1 MDLTQKKLSK
11 AEWEAIEV
19 PLPSQEKEILELV
32 KMGYDNVNIKQNNA
46 LSLLMFMKIVKNF
59 ELYHR
64 YFYNLYFKSLIDN
77 LIKKYKFPNLST
89 TKKELKVKL
98 KTADRIR
105 IENSSAKLETIK
117 EKIYEFILLDIV
129 KKLGK
134 KRKPLYYYTLHQLM
148 KNSIDHLNTYVV
160 EFVKS
165 VLTHLEEEIASKHI
179 IKNATKYME
188 RNDILNKWADMR
200 LYTHQKQLFTHCKD
214 PDPKMIF
221 YQAPTG
227 TGKTISPIGLAE
239 HHKLIFVCAAKHV
252 GLQLAKSCVSMNL
265 PIAIAFGCKDPGDI
279 RLHYYAVKDYVK
291 NRRTGGIFR
300 VDNSVGD
307 KVQIIVS
314 DVQSFLPA
322 MYYMLAFN
330 QAKDII
336 WYWDEP
342 TITLDYK
349 EHKYHELLKKNW
361 MENKIPNVV
370 LSSATLPSAESIRP
384 CIQSHKV
391 KFPNA
396 SLYSISSYDCKK
408 TIPIMDSKGYYI
420 LPHLYYNN
428 FSDITACAKHLEE
441 YKTILRHFNLSEIVK
456 FILYVNKKKHVKSRF
471 LMDNYFE
478 NPLDINVLALK
489 EYYLALL
496 LQVEDSYAD
505 IYEHFQKEKQMAFE
519 SSIYI
524 TTKDAH
530 TLTDGP
536 SIFIAN
542 DVEKIGKFCLKTAN
556 IPASELDNILK
567 NLKINDKLQKQIRT
581 LQQQDEAKKEGKD
594 KKDKAAENKEL
605 EGLYAQIKTIQLDKH
620 FVPNSFLHLN
630 KWGQETAK
638 TRAFTSDICEE
649 DVERIVSLPIQDIWK
664 ILLLMGIGVF
674 KDHDCVMYSEIM
686 KKLAATQRLYLI
698 IASSDYIYGTNYQFC
713 HGYLGKDLGGI
724 TQEKIIQ
731 AFGRVGRS
739 NAIQDYSI
747 RLRDDTMIDKLL
759 KPAVHK
765 PEVVNMNRLFGI

>member
-19 PLPSQEKEILELV
+19 PLPAMEKNILQLV
-32 KMGYDNVNIKQNNA
+32 RMGYNNVNIKQNNA
-46 LSLLMFMKIVKNF
+46 LSLLVFMKITKDF
-59 ELYHR
+59 QLYHA
-64 YFYNLYFKSLIDN
+64 YFYTLYFKKLIDT
-77 LIKKYKFPNLST
+77 LTKKYKFPCLPKD
-89 TKKELKVKL
+89 KKTLKVKL
-98 KTADRIR
+98 KTADKIR
-105 IENSSAKLETIK
+105 IENSSTKLETIK
-117 EKIYEFILLDIV
+117 GKIYEFILLDIV

-148 KNSIDHLNTYVV
+148 KNSIDHLNTYVIT
-160 EFVKS
+160 FIKS
-165 VLTHLEEEIASKHI
+165 VLAHLEENIASNHI

-188 RNDILNKWADMR
+188 RNDTLSKWADMR

-214 PDPKMIF
+214 PDPKLIL

-239 HHKLIFVCAAKHV
+239 CHKLIFVCAAKHV
-252 GLQLAKSCVSMNL
+252 GLQLAKCCISMNL
-265 PIAIAFGCKDPGDI
+265 PIAIAFGCGDASDI
-279 RLHYYAVKDYVK
+279 RLHYFAVKDYVK

-307 KVQIIVS
+307 KVQIIVA
-314 DVQSFLPA
+314 DVQSYLPA
-322 MYYMLAFN
+322 MHYMLAFN

-349 EHKYHELLKKNW
+349 EHKYHELLKRNW
-361 MENKIPNVV
+361 TENKIPNVV
-370 LSSATLPSAESIRP
+370 LSSATLPSADSIRP

-391 KFPNA
+391 KFMNA
-396 SLYSISSYDCKK
+396 SLYSISSYECKK
-408 TIPIMDSKGYYI
+408 TIPIVDSEGCYI

-428 FSDITACAKHLEE
+428 YTDIMACTKHLQA
-441 YKTILRHFNLSEIVK
+441 YKTILRHFNLSDIVK
-456 FILYVNKKKHVKSRF
+456 FLLYVNKKKLVKTRF
-471 LMDNYFE
+471 MMEYYFE

-489 EYYLALL
+489 EYYLVLL
-496 LQVEDSYAD
+496 LQVEEHYAD
-505 IYEHFQKEKQMAFE
+505 IYTYFQKEKKKALE

-524 TTKDAH
+524 TTKDAY

-567 NLKINDKLQKQIRT
+567 SLKVNDKLQKQIRT
-581 LQQQDEAKKEGKD
+581 LQQQDEAKIEGKE
-594 KKDKAAENKEL
+594 KKKKEENKEL
-605 EGLYAQIKTIQLDKH
+605 EGLYAQIKTIQLDKQY
-620 FVPNSFLHLN
+620 VPNSFLHLN
-630 KWGQETAK
+630 KWGHETAK
-638 TRAFTSDICEE
+638 SRAFTSDICEE
-649 DVERIVSLPIQDIWK
+649 DVERIVALPIQDIWK

-674 KDHDCVMYSEIM
+674 KDHDCVMYGEIM

-759 KPAVHK
+759 KPAVYK
-765 PEVVNMNRLFGI
+765 PEVENMNRLFGI

>member
-19 PLPSQEKEILELV
+19 PLPAMEKNILQLV
-32 KMGYDNVNIKQNNA
+32 KNGYNNVNIKQNNA
-46 LSLLMFMKIVKNF
+46 LSLLIFMKITKDF
-59 ELYHR
+59 KLYHA
-64 YFYNLYFKSLIDN
+64 YFYTLYFKKLIDA
-77 LIKKYKFPNLST
+77 LTKKYKFPCLPKD
-89 TKKELKVKL
+89 KKALKVKL
-98 KTADRIR
+98 KTADKIR
-105 IENSSAKLETIK
+105 IENSSTKLDTIK

-160 EFVKS
+160 TFIKS
-165 VLTHLEEEIASKHI
+165 VLAHLEENIASNHI

-188 RNDILNKWADMR
+188 RNDTLSKWADMR

-214 PDPKMIF
+214 PDPKLIL

-239 HHKLIFVCAAKHV
+239 CHKLIFVCAAKHV
-252 GLQLAKSCVSMNL
+252 GLQLAKCCISMNL
-265 PIAIAFGCKDPGDI
+265 PIAIAFGCGDASDI
-279 RLHYYAVKDYVK
+279 RLHYFAVKDYIK

-314 DVQSFLPA
+314 DVQSYLPA
-322 MYYMLAFN
+322 MHYMLAFN

-342 TITLDYK
+342 TITLDYQ
-349 EHKYHELLKKNW
+349 EHKYHELLKRNW
-361 MENKIPNVV
+361 SENKIPNIV
-370 LSSATLPSAESIRP
+370 LSSATLPSADSIRP

-391 KFPNA
+391 KFMNA
-396 SLYSISSYDCKK
+396 SLYSISSYECKK
-408 TIPIMDSKGYYI
+408 TIPIVDSEGYYI
-420 LPHLYYNN
+420 LPHLYYNKY
-428 FSDITACAKHLEE
+428 SDIIACTNHLQA
-441 YKTILRHFNLSEIVK
+441 YKTILRHFNLSDIVK
-456 FILYVNKKKHVKSRF
+456 FLLYVNKKKLVKARF
-471 LMDNYFE
+471 QMENYFE

-489 EYYLALL
+489 EYYLVLL
-496 LQVEDSYAD
+496 LKVEEHYAD
-505 IYEHFQKEKQMAFE
+505 IYTYFQKEREKALD

-524 TTKDAH
+524 TTKDAY

-536 SIFIAN
+536 SIFIVN

-581 LQQQDEAKKEGKD
+581 LQQQDEAKMEGKE
-594 KKDKAAENKEL
+594 KKKEENKEL
-605 EGLYAQIKTIQLDKH
+605 EGLYMQIKTIQLDKQY
-620 FVPNSFLHLN
+620 VPNSFLHLN
-630 KWGQETAK
+630 KWGHETAK

-649 DVERIVSLPIQDIWK
+649 DVERIVSLPILDIWK

-674 KDHDCVMYSEIM
+674 KDHDCVMYGEIM

-698 IASSDYIYGTNYQFC
+698 IASSDFIYGTNYQFC
-713 HGYLGKDLGGI
+713 HGYLGKDLGNI

-759 KPAVHK
+759 KPAVYK
-765 PEVVNMNRLFGI
+765 PEVENMNRLFGI

>member
-19 PLPSQEKEILELV
+19 PLPASEKEILQLV
-32 KMGYDNVNIKQNNA
+32 KNGYNNVNIKQNNA
-46 LSLLMFMKIVKNF
+46 LSLLMFMKITKDF
-59 ELYHR
+59 TLYHA
-64 YFYNLYFKSLIDN
+64 YFYTLYFKKLIDN
-77 LIKKYKFPNLST
+77 LTKKYSFPSLPRD
-89 TKKELKVKL
+89 KKIAKVKL
-98 KTADRIR
+98 KTADKIR
-105 IENSSAKLETIK
+105 IENSSTKLAAIK

-160 EFVKS
+160 SFIKL
-165 VLTHLEEEIASKHI
+165 VLAHLAEDIASKQI

-188 RNDILNKWADMR
+188 RNDILSKWADMR
-200 LYTHQKQLFTHCKD
+200 LYAHQKQLFTHCKD
-214 PDPKMIF
+214 PDPKIVL

-227 TGKTISPIGLAE
+227 TGKTISPIGLSE
-239 HHKLIFVCAAKHV
+239 KHKLIFVCAAKHV
-252 GLQLAKSCVSMNL
+252 GLQLAKCCVAMNL
-265 PIAIAFGCKDPGDI
+265 PIAIAFGCTDPGDI

-314 DVQSFLPA
+314 DVQSYLPA
-322 MYYMLAFN
+322 MHYMLAFN
-330 QAKDII
+330 EAKDII

-349 EHKYHELLKKNW
+349 EHEYHDLLKRNW
-361 MENKIPNVV
+361 TENKIPNVV
-370 LSSATLPSAESIRP
+370 LSSATLPSPASIRP

-391 KFPNA
+391 KFMNA
-396 SLYSISSYDCKK
+396 NLYAISSYECKK
-408 TIPIMDSKGYYI
+408 TIPIMDSQGCYI
-420 LPHLYYNN
+420 LPHLHYES
-428 FSDITACAKHLEE
+428 FADITACAQHLQT
-441 YKTILRHFNLSEIVK
+441 YKTILRHFNLDDIVK
-456 FILYVNKKKHVKSRF
+456 FILYVNKHKLVKTRF

-489 EYYLALL
+489 EYYLVLL
-496 LQVEDSYAD
+496 LKVEEHYAN
-505 IYEHFQKEKQMAFE
+505 IYNHFKGENKKALE
-519 SSIYI
+519 SSIYV
-524 TTKDAH
+524 TTKDAY

-556 IPASELDNILK
+556 IPAVELDNILK
-567 NLKINDKLQKQIRT
+567 NLKINDKLQKQIRA
-581 LQQQDEAKKEGKD
+581 LQQQDEAKKEGKE
-594 KKDKAAENKEL
+594 KKEENKEL
-605 EGLYAQIKTIQLDKH
+605 EGLYAQIKTIQLDKQY
-620 FVPNSFLHLN
+620 VPNSFLHLN
-630 KWGQETAK
+630 KWGHETSK
-638 TRAFTSDICEE
+638 SRAFTSDICEE

-674 KDHDCVMYSEIM
+674 KDHDCVMYGEIM

-759 KPAVHK
+759 KSAVHK
-765 PEVVNMNRLFGI
+765 PEVDNMNRLFGI